1 MTAAAAM
8 MRQRAWLSGSMPL
21 LLPETTTG
29 IDGIMMLVAV
39 PDGYP
44 LAVPLVPENTD
55 GMRTVV
61 VVVASWPLVAVMVWV
76 RALGRNV

>member
-8 MRQRAWLSGSMPL
+8 IRQRALLSGSMPL
-21 LLPETTTG
+21 LLPETITG
-29 IDGIMMLVAV
+29 TEGIMMLVAV

-61 VVVASWPLVAVMVWV
+61 VVVA
-76 RALGRNV
+76 G

>member
-8 MRQRAWLSGSMPL
+8 MRQRAWLSGFMPL

-29 IDGIMMLVAV
+29 IEGLMMMLVAV

-44 LAVPLVPENTD
+44 LAVPLMPENTD

-61 VVVASWPLVAVMVWV
+61 VAVTS
-76 RALGRNV
+76 

>member
-1 MTAAAAM
+1 
-8 MRQRAWLSGSMPL
+8 MPL

-29 IDGIMMLVAV
+29 IEGLMMMLVAV

-44 LAVPLVPENTD
+44 LAVPLMPENTD

-61 VVVASWPLVAVMVWV
+61 VAVTS
-76 RALGRNV
+76 